1 MKEQLEKRIQEL
13 QNSVAWSHE
22 NGGLSNGK
30 RICCH
35 QEISA
40 SLQLIGGDGSELMA
54 DMAYI
59 IPEHLEARVQHILSK
74 IKNTNWEKQDLK
86 F

>member
-1 MKEQLEKRIQEL
+1 MKDLLNKRIQNL
-13 QNSVAWSHE
+13 QSAVAWSHE

-40 SLQLIGGDGSELMA
+40 SLQLIGDFTSELTA
-54 DMAYI
+54 DLAYI
-59 IPEHLEARVQHILSK
+59 IPEHLEDRVQDILSK

>member
-1 MKEQLEKRIQEL
+1 
-13 QNSVAWSHE
+13 
-22 NGGLSNGK
+22 
-30 RICCH
+30 
-35 QEISA
+35 
-40 SLQLIGGDGSELMA
+40 MA

>member
-1 MKEQLEKRIQEL
+1 MKDQLEKRIKDLQEA
-13 QNSVAWSHE
+13 VAWSHE

-40 SLQLIGGDGSELMA
+40 SLQLLDGGSSEIQVDL
-54 DMAYI
+54 AYI
-59 IPEHLEARVQHILSK
+59 IPDHLEARVQHILGV
-74 IKNTNWEKQDLK
+74 IKNTSWKKQDLK

>member
-1 MKEQLEKRIQEL
+1 MNEILTKRISDL
-13 QNSVAWSHE
+13 QKAVAWSHE

-40 SLQLIGGDGSELMA
+40 SLQLIDSGGEEMD
-54 DMAYI
+54 AYI
-59 IPEHLEARVQHILSK
+59 IPDHLEARVQHILGV
-74 IKNTNWEKQDLK
+74 IKNTSWQKQDLK

>member
-1 MKEQLEKRIQEL
+1 MEDVLKKRIKDL
-13 QNSVAWSHE
+13 QQAVAWSHE

-40 SLQLIGGDGSELMA
+40 SLQLIGGDNSELMA
-54 DMAYI
+54 DLAYI
-59 IPEHLEARVQHILSK
+59 IPDHLEARVTHILGV
-74 IKNTNWEKQDLK
+74 IKNTSWQKQDLK